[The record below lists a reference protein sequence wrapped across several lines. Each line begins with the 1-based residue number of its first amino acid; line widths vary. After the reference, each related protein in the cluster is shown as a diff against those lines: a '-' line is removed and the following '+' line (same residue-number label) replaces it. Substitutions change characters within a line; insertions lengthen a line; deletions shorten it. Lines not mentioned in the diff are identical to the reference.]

1 MRGGFFSAMEG
12 SFRRWRPILA
22 ERTAKASPKSNKYSQ
37 EHSFSFMLDSFSCK
51 KSMSGT
57 AAPNGTCSQAS
68 RMIPEAD
75 GAGSSLRQTRCRL
88 VFTISLAT
96 SKNRG
101 HPCPLTQTR
110 SSSSS
115 RPSFT
120 WSTITAIKRG
130 RHPRQ
135 AETNAA
141 GRPEQRARPRRK
153 TSAHAFLV
161 SKKWEAVHS
170 GGAFCFAQPT
180 IAW

>member
-1 MRGGFFSAMEG
+1 METNPSG
-12 SFRRWRPILA
+12 TRH
-22 ERTAKASPKSNKYSQ
+22 KGKPKSNKYSQ
-37 EHSFSFMLDSFSCK
+37 EHPIPFVIDSFSRE
-51 KSMSGT
+51 SSPSGT
-57 AAPNGTCSQAS
+57 VAPNGTCAQAS
-68 RMIPEAD
+68 RMTPEAD
-75 GAGSSLRQTRCRL
+75 GTGSSLRQTRCRL

>member
-1 MRGGFFSAMEG
+1 METNPSGTYRKGKPKIEQIFS
-12 SFRRWRPILA
+12 
-22 ERTAKASPKSNKYSQ
+22 RTFVLFYARFVLTQ
-37 EHSFSFMLDSFSCK
+37 

-57 AAPNGTCSQAS
+57 AAPNGTCAQAS

-110 SSSSS
+110 SSSFS

-135 AETNAA
+135 AGTNAA
-141 GRPEQRARPRRK
+141 GRPEQIARPRRK